1 MQCELC
7 LLFVSQQQLRPRR
20 DAEVHLRQDKALQAA
35 ALYHLE
41 CDFE

>member
-20 DAEVHLRQDKALQAA
+20 DAEVHRRQDKLLQPAA
-35 ALYHLE
+35 MLFSMF
-41 CDFE
+41 DFE